1 MKILVL
7 SVLGLFLAF
16 CGFVQAID
24 ESLVLYVSLDE
35 GQGNSAKDGSLAK
48 THGKYVGK
56 PKWVVGKLGKAIDAP
71 GGKEHISIYAD
82 PAVFSINTSKRI
94 VKLANTNITEV
105 ATFSTDT
112 ANGAFVKADVRY
124 IRVTNLDGTDAL
136 QVGLDDEDSDAAYT
150 SVAANSSIIYTG
162 TTVEGD
168 NGGSTLDAAT
178 ALKVKGIAN
187 QQLEVFIASV

>member
-1 MKILVL
+1 MADTDLNAADLVVTITEALAIGHDTGTSDARDFAQTCTHTYTGIL
-7 SVLGLFLAF
+7 
-16 CGFVQAID
+16 
-24 ESLVLYVSLDE
+24 
-35 GQGNSAKDGSLAK
+35 NS
-48 THGKYVGK
+48 
-56 PKWVVGKLGKAIDAP
+56 
-71 GGKEHISIYAD
+71 
-82 PAVFSINTSKRI
+82 SKRI
-94 VKLANTNITEV
+94 IKLPNSNLNEV
-105 ATFSTDT
+105 VTFSNDDVN
-112 ANGAFVKADVRY
+112 NGKFIIGDVRY

-150 SVAANSSIIYTG
+150 SVAANSNIIYTG